1 MKNKKSSSLP
11 PLENN
16 YIIYTLNS
24 IIEQTKFIFLN
35 KNDYFENLCLNEIT
49 GESGSGKTQL
59 CLFIILKTILP
70 KKLNCLESSCLYIS
84 TTKKLPTV
92 RLSDLFNYY
101 SKDLSENEKKFCLSN
116 LFEKHLN
123 YDEFEKFISIDI
135 ESFIQRN
142 NIQTII
148 IDSITGIC
156 DIQFINEK
164 NETNF
169 RERTKF
175 LKLCVTSFKRLILK
189 YNLFF
194 FCVNNV
200 LSDFNNINSNDNNN
214 NNKGNSIKPCLG
226 KYWENSVNNRFLLQ
240 MKENQNEKIRYIN
253 VHFSKNYEPMYK
265 IRFEIKKD
273 QIIFY
278 DNQ

>member
-1 MKNKKSSSLP
+1 MM
-11 PLENN
+11 
-16 YIIYTLNS
+16 
-24 IIEQTKFIFLN
+24 
-35 KNDYFENLCLNEIT
+35 NL
-49 GESGSGKTQL
+49 K
-59 CLFIILKTILP
+59 
-70 KKLNCLESSCLYIS
+70 
-84 TTKKLPTV
+84 
-92 RLSDLFNYY
+92 
-101 SKDLSENEKKFCLSN
+101 N
-116 LFEKHLN
+116 LF
-123 YDEFEKFISIDI
+123 
-135 ESFIQRN
+135 QRN
-142 NIQTII
+142 NVQTII

-156 DIQFINEK
+156 DIQFINEN

-200 LSDFNNINSNDNNN
+200 LSDFNSNDNNN
-214 NNKGNSIKPCLG
+214 INKGNSIKPCLG

-240 MKENQNEKIRYIN
+240 MKENFNTNEKIRYIN

>member
-1 MKNKKSSSLP
+1 M
-11 PLENN
+11 
-16 YIIYTLNS
+16 
-24 IIEQTKFIFLN
+24 
-35 KNDYFENLCLNEIT
+35 
-49 GESGSGKTQL
+49 
-59 CLFIILKTILP
+59 P
-70 KKLNCLESSCLYIS
+70 KKLNGLESSCLYIS

-92 RLSDLFNYY
+92 RLYDLFNYY

-135 ESFIQRN
+135 ESFIQKN

-156 DIQFINEK
+156 DIQFINEN

-200 LSDFNNINSNDNNN
+200 LSDFNSNDNYNI
-214 NNKGNSIKPCLG
+214 NKGNSIKPCLG

-240 MKENQNEKIRYIN
+240 MKENLNEKIRFIN